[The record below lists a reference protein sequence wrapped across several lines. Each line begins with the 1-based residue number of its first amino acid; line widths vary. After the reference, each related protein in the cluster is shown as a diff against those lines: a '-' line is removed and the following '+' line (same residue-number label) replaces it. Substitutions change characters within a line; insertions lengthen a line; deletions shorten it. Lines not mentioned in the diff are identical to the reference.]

1 MNKKFSGKSLV
12 WIFLFLLIAA
22 GFGPDLFA
30 KTTRLRL
37 AHFVPTMH
45 VQHREAFVPFV
56 ENVKKLSN
64 GEVEIKIYPGGQLGN
79 PKNMVNSIKKGITD
93 IGFVIPSYVPGI
105 FKRSGVFEMPFI
117 FSDPEHVT
125 RVMYDLFDRHFAEDY
140 KDFKVLWFF
149 SSPLSQVHTVRK
161 PIKSLPDFA
170 GIPIRAGGA
179 TETTAF
185 RLLGANTVGMDIKEM
200 SISLQKGVVDG
211 VITPYAALKSHKIFD
226 TVKHITEVNFSG
238 TLMVILM
245 NKRKWA
251 KLPTSAKKVID
262 QAAGKQMGLTASRAF
277 LSEDIENRVAAEM
290 AGIQIHKLTPMEMVQ
305 IRKKMESIYAKWVQE
320 ANKKGLKG
328 QQILDAFLASAN
340 ANR

>member
-1 MNKKFSGKSLV
+1 MSVRKIQQIILLCFLVILFGSGINL
-12 WIFLFLLIAA
+12 A
-22 GFGPDLFA
+22 A
-30 KTTRLRL
+30 KTTKLKL

-45 VQHREAFVPFV
+45 VQHREAFVPFA

-64 GEVEIKIYPGGQLGN
+64 GEVQIKIYPGGQLGN

-105 FKRSGVFEMPFI
+105 FRRSGAFEMPFI
-117 FSDPEHVT
+117 FDSPEHVT
-125 RVMYDLFDRHFAEDY
+125 KVMYDLYDDYFAEDY

-149 SSPLSQVHTVRK
+149 SSPLSQVHTVKR
-161 PIKSLPDFA
+161 PIRVLNDFD
-170 GIPIRAGGA
+170 GISIRAGGA
-179 TETTAF
+179 TETKAF

-200 SISLQKGVVDG
+200 SISLQKGLVDG

-245 NKRKWA
+245 NKKKWNR
-251 KLPTSAKKVID
+251 LPDSAKKVLD
-262 QAAGKQMGLTASRAF
+262 QAAGMQMGLVASRAF
-277 LSEDIENRVAAEM
+277 WNEDIENKDFARKS
-290 AGIQIHKLTPMEMVQ
+290 GIQMHSLTQNEMKQ
-305 IRKKMESIYAKWVQE
+305 IRDKMGGIYSDWVQK
-320 ANKKGLKG
+320 ATKRGMPG
-328 QQILDAFLASAN
+328 QEILNALLASAD